1 MKIAMIGGAGFVGS
15 HLTRAYLNAG
25 HDVFVIDSLIHAT
38 RETVDPRARFYQ
50 LDIRDGKLQAVLQ
63 AERPD
68 IVSHHALQREHT
80 LPCEGSLIDADVHI
94 RGLLNILDGCVNA
107 QVAKFI
113 FASSG
118 NSLYR
123 GQPLQSSEV
132 TGSVSE
138 DMQACPAHPQD
149 ISKVAGEWYV
159 RYYTQQY
166 RLPHLILR
174 YADIYGE
181 IDPVRAWHPLTA
193 FLAQLIR
200 QCRPTIRGTDRD
212 VRDHIFIDDVVR
224 ANLCALERGQNETL
238 HISSNQGYSLKQFYH
253 TAARLVQS
261 EIAPLYISASPQE
274 PTAIVLDNRRASQV
288 LKWRPEI
295 DFLTGVNLAVERFSG
310 KPAEIHTEP
319 LTLSRTAET
328 PQPEP
333 VQQDGQT
340 PLPELLPVYQEQAH
354 RPELL
359 PAYQSDQA
367 LRPELLPIHH
377 SEQGYRS
384 TALA

>member
-25 HDVFVIDSLIHAT
+25 HDVFVIDSLVHGT
-38 RETVDPRARFYQ
+38 REAVDPRARFYH

-68 IVSHHALQREHT
+68 IVSHHAIQREHT

-94 RGLLNILDGCVNA
+94 RGLLNVLDGCVNA
-107 QVAKFI
+107 QVAKLI
-113 FASSG
+113 FASGG

-123 GQPLQSSEV
+123 PQPLQSAGATQPVNEEV
-132 TGSVSE
+132 
-138 DMQACPAHPQD
+138 QACPLHPQD
-149 ISKVAGEWYV
+149 ISKIAGEWYV
-159 RYYTQQY
+159 RYYAQQY

-181 IDPVRAWHPLTA
+181 LDAVRAWHPLTS
-193 FLAQLIR
+193 FLAQLAR
-200 QCRPTIRGTDRD
+200 QRRPAIRGTDRD

-238 HISSNQGYSLKQFYH
+238 HISSTQGYSLKQFYH
-253 TAARLVQS
+253 AATRILQS
-261 EIAPLYISASPQE
+261 EIPPLYLSSSPTE

-295 DFLTGVNLAVERFSG
+295 DFLTGVGLAVERFCG
-310 KPAEIHTEP
+310 KPVEVHTEP
-319 LTLSRTAET
+319 LTINRSAEET
-328 PQPEP
+328 PHPEP
-333 VQQDGQT
+333 LTSKRAEQV
-340 PLPELLPVYQEQAH
+340 PPPELLTMKRGEA
-354 RPELL
+354 
-359 PAYQSDQA
+359 AS
-367 LRPELLPIHH
+367 
-377 SEQGYRS
+377 RS
-384 TALA
+384 TALV